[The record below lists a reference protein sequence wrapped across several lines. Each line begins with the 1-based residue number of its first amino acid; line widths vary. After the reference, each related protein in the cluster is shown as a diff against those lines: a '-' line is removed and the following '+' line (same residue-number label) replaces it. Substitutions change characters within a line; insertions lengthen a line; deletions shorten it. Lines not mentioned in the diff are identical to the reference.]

1 MLEAKNVVETKN
13 LRPHHNRFIISKTP
27 NRTNVVSVV
36 LVVVVLVV
44 VVLVPVVE
52 VLIPRVV
59 RVVLRGTPVVIGSK
73 ASNTSYMKE
82 FISQMGFQLR
92 HIVTSAVN
100 RIRSHFYIYS

>member
-27 NRTNVVSVV
+27 NRTNVVS
-36 LVVVVLVV
+36 VVLVV